1 MSQQPASHRGA
12 YSRLLEKVKT
22 GYEARGFTVS
32 FDEPLPPPNDD
43 FVACAIAR
51 RDDKTILIEFQ
62 PANIFKAR
70 RKRLHRL
77 NEVMESIPDWQ
88 LDIATYPVDSPP
100 PDPSRDDIFRRIEEA
115 KRVATTS
122 PEAAF
127 MLIWSATE
135 GALLALCRDQ
145 DIPKMRPSQPRT
157 LVHDLSIHG
166 VISDNLSSEL
176 DLFARV
182 RDSIAHGLKADLP
195 SEDQMDW
202 LTRFTLAAAEDEVPT
217 IEAMTD
223 WHDSEHGVQSPTEA
237 GCDIGSLLRQRF
249 DTALEDDIAEAVALI
264 ESGRTEA
271 GLRLEPWELEP
282 DPEQRRLL
290 RYGARR
296 SKELGIRPEV
306 VAALIE
312 DYKIEAASTRT

>member
-1 MSQQPASHRGA
+1 MSQQPAGRRGT
-12 YSRLLEKVKT
+12 YSRFLEKVQA
-22 GYEARGFTVS
+22 GYEAKGFTVS
-32 FDEPLPPPNDD
+32 LGERLPPPNDD
-43 FVACAIAR
+43 FVACVMAR
-51 RDDKTILIEFQ
+51 RDDKTILVEVQ
-62 PANIFKAR
+62 PADIFKAR
-70 RKRLHRL
+70 RKRLERVA
-77 NEVMESIPDWQ
+77 EIMESEPNWQ
-88 LDIATYPVDSPP
+88 LDIATYPIEPP
-100 PDPSRDDIFRRIEEA
+100 PPEPSRDDIFRRIEEA
-115 KRVATTS
+115 KRVAGTS

-127 MLIWSATE
+127 MLVWSATE

-145 DIPKMRPSQPRT
+145 NTPEMRPSQPRT

-166 VISDNLSSEL
+166 VISDNLSSKL

-182 RDSIAHGLKADLP
+182 RDSIAHGLSADLP
-195 SEDQMDW
+195 SDDQIDW
-202 LTRFTLAAAEDEVPT
+202 LTRFALAAAKDEVPT

-223 WHDSEHGVQSPTEA
+223 WYDSEYGVQSPTEA
-237 GCDIGSLLRQRF
+237 VCDIDGILSQRF
-249 DTALEDDIAEAVALI
+249 ETALKDDIAEAVGLI

-271 GLRLEPWELEP
+271 GLKLEPWDLEP
-282 DPEQRRLL
+282 DLERRRLL

>member
-1 MSQQPASHRGA
+1 MSKQPASHRGA
-12 YSRLLEKVKT
+12 YSRFLEKVKA
-22 GYEARGFTVS
+22 GYEAKGFTVS
-32 FDEPLPPPNDD
+32 LGERLPPPNDD

-51 RDDKTILIEFQ
+51 RDDETIVVECQ

-70 RKRLHRL
+70 HKRLDLL
-77 NEVMESIPDWQ
+77 NGIMESVPDWQ
-88 LDIATYPVDSPP
+88 LDIATYPVEPPP

-115 KRVATTS
+115 KQVAGTS

-145 DIPKMRPSQPRT
+145 DTPERPGQPRT

-182 RDSIAHGLKADLP
+182 RESIAHGLSADLP
-195 SEDQMDW
+195 SDDQIDW
-202 LTRFTLAAAEDEVPT
+202 LIRFALAAAKDEVPT

-223 WHDSEHGVQSPTEA
+223 WHDSEYGVQSPTEA
-237 GCDIGSLLRQRF
+237 GRDIGSILRQRF
-249 DTALEDDIAEAVALI
+249 ETALEDDIAEAVELI
-264 ESGRTEA
+264 ESGCTEA
-271 GLRLEPWELEP
+271 GLKLEPWESEP
-282 DPEQRRLL
+282 DPERRRLL

-306 VAALIE
+306 VAALI
-312 DYKIEAASTRT
+312 DHYKIEASSTRA